1 MMKNQKTH
9 SMGTFKFTFV
19 LIFVFI
25 FNTLMSQSQKQLER
39 ERNKVEVLT
48 VEERANL
55 QLLFYERTKA
65 MNLSEDV
72 EEEYYR
78 YLLHYVYDMQR
89 LDDKD
94 KDFTDEE
101 MKIELSKLVT
111 KMNSRIE
118 PILTDDQFKLH
129 KKNWN
134 NIMKVVYFKNDWEWI
149 EE

>member
-1 MMKNQKTH
+1 
-9 SMGTFKFTFV
+9 MGTFKFTFV

-94 KDFTDEE
+94 KDFTD
-101 MKIELSKLVT
+101 
-111 KMNSRIE
+111 
-118 PILTDDQFKLH
+118 
-129 KKNWN
+129 
-134 NIMKVVYFKNDWEWI
+134 
-149 EE
+149 

>member
-1 MMKNQKTH
+1 MK
-9 SMGTFKFTFV
+9 TFK
-19 LIFVFI
+19 LIFVSIFVLT
-25 FNTLMSQSQKQLER
+25 FNTVFGQSQKELDR
-39 ERNKVEVLT
+39 EKNKVEIFT

-89 LDDKD
+89 LNDKD
-94 KDFTDEE
+94 KDFTNEE
-101 MKIELSKLVT
+101 MKSELSKLVT
-111 KMNSRIE
+111 KMNSKIK
-118 PILTDDQFKLH
+118 PILREDQFKLH

-134 NIMKVVYFKNDWEWI
+134 NIMKVVYFKNDWEWT

>member
-1 MMKNQKTH
+1 
-9 SMGTFKFTFV
+9 
-19 LIFVFI
+19 
-25 FNTLMSQSQKQLER
+25 
-39 ERNKVEVLT
+39 
-48 VEERANL
+48 
-55 QLLFYERTKA
+55 
-65 MNLSEDV
+65 
-72 EEEYYR
+72 
-78 YLLHYVYDMQR
+78 
-89 LDDKD
+89 
-94 KDFTDEE
+94 